1 MLTPHRI
8 DYPPPLSR
16 ADERAA
22 FAALVAA
29 RRARNTDEVQRL
41 TALIT
46 EHNMRLVVHVATKI
60 ATAVGGD
67 LDDLIQWGSFGL
79 LIAIR
84 KFDPSRGLKFS
95 TYATNWI
102 SSKAKRGFLEDRPVR
117 LPIHIH
123 DRLYRIRRAIDRL
136 ESRGAVATIE
146 AIYDEL
152 GGSVS
157 LRAIERAMT
166 ARAETITLSMDMT
179 YDESDETLA
188 NIIPSPCNVE
198 RAAEQRIDG
207 DALRVVLYECLTEQM
222 RTVIELRFG
231 LRDGTIHTLEEA
243 GRAIGVTRE
252 RARQIQALA
261 LDILRTSGQLRK
273 MVG

>member
-8 DYPPPLSR
+8 DYPPPLSP

-29 RRARNTDEVQRL
+29 RRARNTDEIQRL

-60 ATAVGGD
+60 YGAAGGD

-117 LPIHIH
+117 LPVHIH

-136 ESRGAVATIE
+136 ESRGVVATVE
-146 AIYDEL
+146 AIYEEL
-152 GGSVS
+152 AGAIS
-157 LRAIERAMT
+157 LKAIGKAMA
-166 ARAETITLSMDMT
+166 ARAETLTLSLDCT
-179 YDESDETLA
+179 YDDSEDTLA
-188 NIIPSPCNVE
+188 NVIPSPCNVE

-207 DALRVVLYECLTEQM
+207 DALRVVLYECLTDQM

-231 LRDGTIHTLEEA
+231 LRDGTEHTLEEA

-252 RARQIQALA
+252 RARQLQVLA